1 MDKADYLDLNYAYQ
15 YCKNIAI
22 NHYENF
28 PVGSLIIPK
37 SKRKYIYSVYAFARF
52 ADDVAD
58 SNMYTEDEKMN
69 KLNELN
75 SELCKIEL
83 NKINEFNPETK
94 NIFIALFDTIEKLNI
109 PIQEFRDLLT
119 AFKQDSVKS
128 RYENFNELISY
139 SSFSAN
145 PVGHIVLNVFGYNI
159 KGNEKLFG
167 YSDNICTALQL
178 TNFWQDVSKDLKID
192 RVYIPKKLMSEYNYN
207 YNMLLAKTEN
217 EDFVKIIKILVD
229 RTRILFDEGKQ
240 ILTLTSGRLKMEL
253 KAIILGGEEILNKIE
268 RSDYKML
275 TESVRINNYEKL
287 KILLKVIF

>member
-287 KILLKVIF
+287 KIFLKVIF